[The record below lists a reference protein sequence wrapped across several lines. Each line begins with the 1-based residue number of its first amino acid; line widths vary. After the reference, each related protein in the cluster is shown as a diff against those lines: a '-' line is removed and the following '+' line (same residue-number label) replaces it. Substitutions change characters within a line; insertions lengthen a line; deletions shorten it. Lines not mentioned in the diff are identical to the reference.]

1 MNFMNVTG
9 TVEALEALNQ
19 RLQKPISRQL
29 FSQSIQPEL
38 LRTGYAKLIA
48 GTTVI
53 DGEAWRGWWIGYIE
67 MREKKIDAGEWLSN
81 RPYSAS
87 EAEEYRDGVFDDDPH
102 AN

>member
-1 MNFMNVTG
+1 MEGFRANARNGMNFMNVTG

-53 DGEAWRGWWIGYIE
+53 DGEAWRGWRMVEQSTIQRQRSG
-67 MREKKIDAGEWLSN
+67 KVS
-81 RPYSAS
+81 
-87 EAEEYRDGVFDDDPH
+87 
-102 AN
+102 